1 MHLMHIDAFPL
12 NNQQLSINA
21 KLSTCNCEMPIRDIF
36 CVPPLPGAGTNPAF
50 AARESACAVRDPAR
64 PRATPRQL
72 LP

>member
-1 MHLMHIDAFPL
+1 MHLTHKDAFPL
-12 NNQQLSINA
+12 KIQQLSINA

-36 CVPPLPGAGTNPAF
+36 CEPPPRGAGTNPAF

>member
-12 NNQQLSINA
+12 KNQQLSINA

-36 CVPPLPGAGTNPAF
+36 CGPPPHGGGTNPAF
-50 AARESACAVRDPAR
+50 AARESACAVRDPAC
-64 PRATPRQL
+64 PHATPRQL